1 TMWAWPWASKWVREF
16 IEEGL
21 QNVYLFR
28 RSYGHVVALRGR
40 SSFETTAGFHAI
52 GFTLRNV
59 NPHPP
64 SDAQQRNALIAAAL
78 ALSMLLAPVP
88 AGAQAATVSVSQ
100 LPTLGDN
107 SDMTSAAERRLGERI
122 AREIYRDPDYIDDP
136 VLVEYVQTIWQRLLD
151 AARARG
157 ELSAEL
163 DQRFAWEIMMG
174 RDRTINAF
182 ALPGGYL
189 GLNLGLLGVVSSPDE
204 LASVLGHELSH
215 VTQRHISRLM
225 SQQGKQ
231 TPWLIGAMILG
242 ALAAGKNADAGNAMI
257 VGGQAVAAQ
266 SQLNFSREME
276 READRIGFG
285 VMTQAGFAPQGFVS
299 MFEKLQ
305 QASRLNDSG
314 AFPYLRSHPL
324 TTERIADMQSR
335 QVLEARPAAPPAGVP
350 TGLVHAMMSARAR
363 VLTRPGIDVLRSWLA
378 DGQLVARETAPID
391 ARIAGVLYAGATAGL
406 QQRDFVAA
414 RALAARLVGLTAVD
428 PAALRLA
435 RLLAAEVEWTAGD
448 LPATAA
454 LLDVN
459 APGRPELV
467 LGSQLRIRT
476 GQARQAATRL
486 QTWVTLNPRDAS
498 AWQLLATAYA
508 SEGQMLRSI
517 RAEAEMQVAR
527 LDYQAALDRFKAA
540 QDMVRKPPPGSGPV
554 DHIEASII
562 DVRTREVETM
572 VKELAKEKAAER

>member
-1 TMWAWPWASKWVREF
+1 MLSIASLVLPSAPSRA
-16 IEEGL
+16 
-21 QNVYLFR
+21 QT
-28 RSYGHVVALRGR
+28 SA
-40 SSFETTAGFHAI
+40 
-52 GFTLRNV
+52 
-59 NPHPP
+59 PP
-64 SDAQQRNALIAAAL
+64 A
-78 ALSMLLAPVP
+78 
-88 AGAQAATVSVSQ
+88 SVSQ
-100 LPTLGDN
+100 LPTLGDG

-136 VLVEYVQTIWQRLLD
+136 VLVEYVQTIWQALLD

-189 GLNLGLLGVVSSPDE
+189 GLNLGLVGVVTSPDE
-204 LASVLGHELSH
+204 LASVLAHELSH

-225 SQQGKQ
+225 AQQGKQ
-231 TPWLIGAMILG
+231 MPWLIGAMILG
-242 ALAAGKNADAGNAMI
+242 ALAASKNPDAGNAMI
-257 VGGQAVAAQ
+257 VGGQAAVAQ
-266 SQLNFSREME
+266 NGLNFSRDME
-276 READRIGFG
+276 READRVGFG

-305 QASRLNDSG
+305 QASRLNDNG

-335 QVLEARPAAPPAGVP
+335 QVLDARPAAAPPNIP
-350 TGLVHAMMSARAR
+350 TGLVHAMMAARAR

-378 DGQLVARETAPID
+378 DAQAMARGTVPVD
-391 ARIAGVLYAGATAGL
+391 ARSVGVLYAGATAGL

-414 RALAARLVGLTAVD
+414 RALAARLTALTAGD
-428 PAALRLA
+428 APAQRLA
-435 RLLAAEVEWTAGD
+435 KLLAAEVEWNAGD
-448 LPATAA
+448 LAATAGFIDA
-454 LLDVN
+454 N
-459 APGRPELV
+459 APGRPELI
-467 LGSQLRIRT
+467 LGSQLRVRT

-486 QTWVTLNPRDAS
+486 QTWVSLNPRDGT
-498 AWQLLATAYA
+498 AWQLLASAYA
-508 SEGQMLRSI
+508 AQGLLLRSVH
-517 RAEAEMQVAR
+517 AEAEMQVAR

-540 QDMVRKPPPGSGPV
+540 QDLVRKPPPGAGPI

-562 DVRTREVETM
+562 DTRTREVEAI
-572 VKELAKEKAAER
+572 VKEQAKEKPL